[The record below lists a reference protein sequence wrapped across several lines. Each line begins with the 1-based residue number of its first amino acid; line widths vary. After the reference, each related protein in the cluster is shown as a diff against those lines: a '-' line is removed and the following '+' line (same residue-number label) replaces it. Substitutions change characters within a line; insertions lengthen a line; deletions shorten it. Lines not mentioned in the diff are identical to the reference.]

1 MYALTFFFVFALGAV
16 IGSFLNVVILRTGT
30 GLGLLRGSFCFT
42 CRAVLR
48 FYELVPIFSFL
59 ALRGR
64 CRSCRAKIHF
74 QYPLVETLAGLLFL
88 GVWLREMG
96 GATLF
101 DLFLQAGTYER
112 ILPHLV
118 LLWTIV
124 SILLAIAVYDIRHKI
139 IPNAFVYAF
148 ITVAFARVLV
158 LEFRNWNLFGIW
170 NLEIGNFEY
179 LLNHASAGV
188 TFFILFAALWFLSRG
203 RWMGLG
209 DAKLAAGIGFF
220 LGLSSGSAA
229 LVLSFWSGA
238 FLSIALLFLKRFH
251 TLFGGLKNLT
261 IKSEIPFAPFLI
273 VGALTAYFFSI
284 SFTDIASLF
293 VF

>member
-101 DLFLQAGTYER
+101 DLFLQAGAYER

-139 IPNAFVYAF
+139 IPNAFVYTF
-148 ITVAFARVLV
+148 IALSFLS
-158 LEFRNWNLFGIW
+158 LFGLWALGFGLWIP
-170 NLEIGNFEY
+170 LEHLI
-179 LLNHASAGV
+179 AGV
-188 TFFILFAALWFLSRG
+188 TFFILFAALWFVSRG
-203 RWMGLG
+203 TWMGLG
-209 DAKLAAGIGFF
+209 DAKLAAGIGLF
-220 LGLSSGSAA
+220 LGISSGGAA

-238 FLSIALLFLKRFH
+238 LLSVALLFLKRFH

-273 VGALTAYFFSI
+273 FGTFLAYFLQI
-284 SFTDIASLF
+284 SFWDIASIFAL
-293 VF
+293 